1 MQKKVSFDTMAIL
14 DATQNW
20 ESLRYLGRFSHFR
33 LIISSRVE
41 GEAIKRLQKPPYNYD
56 EEQAI
61 NEVRRVIK
69 YLYLTREFKEAID
82 DEEGDKLI
90 EKYKNIGCYY
100 PDSTILAHLKRIGVN
115 MVITR
120 DRNFREVAEKEGLEV
135 HHISTPDT
143 IIGHRLREL
152 FRYRR

>member
-1 MQKKVSFDTMAIL
+1 MAIV

-41 GEAIKRLQKPPYNYD
+41 GEAIKRLQEPPYNYD

-61 NEVRRVIK
+61 NEVRTVIK
-69 YLYLTREFKEAID
+69 YLNLTREFKEDID
-82 DEEGDKLI
+82 DEGGGGDKLI
-90 EKYKNIGCYY
+90 EKYNIIGCHY
-100 PDSTILAHLKRIGVN
+100 PDSTILAHLKRVGVD

-135 HHISTPDT
+135 HHISTQDT
-143 IIGHRLREL
+143 IIDHRLREL